1 MISIIDPSLFA
12 KSKNKASTAYKNAK
26 ESEKQKEIA
35 ANEAQV
41 YRFAEILSGKF
52 WNLDWHIVNQNMLQK
67 SV

>member
-1 MISIIDPSLFA
+1 MKIFQYLISFIDPSLFA

-41 YRFAEILSGKF
+41 YRFAEILSG
-52 WNLDWHIVNQNMLQK
+52 M
-67 SV
+67 